1 MGAADFLGEGGALA
15 RALDG
20 FEHRRG
26 QVEMAER
33 VEATLGGGGALLVEA
48 GTGIG
53 KSFAYLL
60 PALLCGKR
68 VVVSTATRNLQDQL
82 FEKDLPQLQRI
93 LGSRVPTARMK
104 GRENYLCRR
113 RWAEFRA
120 SPDLGM
126 RRRKADLT
134 RIARWA
140 AKTRT
145 GDRDEIG
152 GLTGGL
158 DYWRGISAVSENCTG
173 QQCADYDDCHL
184 MTLRQQARKS
194 RIVVVNHHLLVADL
208 VVRQRFDFGVVLPD
222 YDLLI
227 VDEAHRL
234 EGAATQSLSTTVSS
248 SAAERLATDLGR
260 FCRRMEEKAPPAAS
274 RLKRPFGAL
283 FEALA
288 PDSDGP
294 RDHRTLEPEGLPDS
308 VRRDAGAAEE
318 ELRALDEEYSA
329 VLDRLRERASADGR
343 SAEELP
349 HGAEHLRRRIAELA
363 IDLHAVLEPC
373 DNTVFWSAWRQD
385 GERGRERKR
394 TVLLNASPIHA
405 GERLGS
411 ELFDPLDAFVLTS
424 ATLSVAGGFDFAA
437 DALGVRPDG
446 DARYPSPFD
455 FEEQTRLF
463 VPEGAAFD
471 PKRNRDGWPG
481 AVSAMILDLV
491 RASRGRA
498 LLLFTSWNNLN
509 AVGERL
515 DAASPYPVLRQESRG
530 GHATLLD
537 RFRNTPGAVLLGVQS
552 FWEGVDVPGEALT
565 LLVIDKLPFPPPN
578 DPLHSARASRAE
590 AVSGSGFSGYHLPMT
605 ALALKQGLGRL
616 IRSRRDVGLAAVLD
630 SRLATSRY
638 GAAIVESLPPYRLVH
653 DPAEAVR
660 FLESL
665 P

>member
-1 MGAADFLGEGGALA
+1 MSSAEFLGEGGALA

-33 VEATLGGGGALLVEA
+33 VEATLGGGGALMVEA

-53 KSFAYLL
+53 KSFAYLI

-126 RRRKADLT
+126 RSRKQDLA

-140 AKTRT
+140 EKTAT

-208 VVRQRFDFGVVLPD
+208 MVRQRFDFGVVLPE

-260 FCRRMEEKAPPAAS
+260 FCRRVEAKAPPAAS
-274 RLKRPFGAL
+274 RLKRPFGSL

-288 PDSDGP
+288 PFSEGL
-294 RDHRTLEPEGLPDS
+294 REHRILEPEKLSDS

-349 HGAEHLRRRIAELA
+349 HGAENLRRRIAELL
-363 IDLHAVLEPC
+363 IDLHSVLDPC
-373 DNTVFWSAWRQD
+373 ENTVFWSAWRQD
-385 GERGRERKR
+385 GERGGERKR
-394 TVLLNASPIHA
+394 TVLLNASPIHT
-405 GERLGS
+405 GERLGG
-411 ELFDPLDAFVLTS
+411 ELFEPLDACVLTS

-455 FEEQTRLF
+455 FAEQSRLF

-471 PKRNRDGWPG
+471 PKRNPGWPE

-498 LLLFTSWNNLN
+498 LLLFTSWTNLN

-515 DAASPYPVLRQESRG
+515 DAASPYPVLRQEARG
-530 GHATLLD
+530 GHAALLD

-565 LLVIDKLPFPPPN
+565 LLVIDKLPFPPPA
-578 DPLHSARASRAE
+578 DPLHRARASRAE
-590 AVSGSGFSGYHLPMT
+590 EVSGSGFAGYHLPMT

-630 SRLATSRY
+630 SRLAMSRY
-638 GAAIVESLPPYRLVH
+638 GAAIVESLPPYHLVH

>member
-1 MGAADFLGEGGALA
+1 MSAADFLGEGGALA

-33 VEATLGGGGALLVEA
+33 VEATLREGGALMVEA

-53 KSFAYLL
+53 KSFAYLI

-82 FEKDLPQLQRI
+82 FEKDLPQLQHI
-93 LGSRVPTARMK
+93 LGSKVPTARMK

-113 RWAEFRA
+113 RWDEFRA

-126 RRRKADLT
+126 RPRKQDLA

-145 GDRDEIG
+145 GDRDEIL

-158 DYWRGISAVSENCTG
+158 DYWRGLSAVSENCTG
-173 QQCADYDDCHL
+173 QQCPDYDDCHL

-208 VVRQRFDFGVVLPD
+208 MVRQRFDFGVVLPD

-248 SAAERLATDLGR
+248 SAADRLSTDLGR
-260 FCRRMEEKAPPAAS
+260 FCRRVEAEAPPAAS
-274 RLKRPFGAL
+274 RLKRPFRSV

-288 PDSDGP
+288 PTSEGP
-294 RDHRTLEPEGLPDS
+294 REHRILDPGELPDS
-308 VRRDAGAAEE
+308 VRRDAANAEG
-318 ELRALDEEYSA
+318 ELHALDEEYSA
-329 VLDRLRERASADGR
+329 VLETLRGRAQANGR
-343 SAEELP
+343 PAEELP
-349 HGAEHLRRRIAELA
+349 HGAEHLRRRIAELST
-363 IDLHAVLEPC
+363 DLHSVLEPSP
-373 DNTVFWSAWRQD
+373 NTVFWSAWRQD
-385 GERGRERKR
+385 GERAAERKR
-394 TVLLNASPIHA
+394 TVLLNASPVHA
-405 GERLGS
+405 GERLGAD
-411 ELFDPLDAFVLTS
+411 LFEPLDAFVLTS

-446 DARYPSPFD
+446 DVRCPSPFD
-455 FEEQTRLF
+455 FEEQARLF
-463 VPEGAAFD
+463 VPESAAFD
-471 PKRNRDGWPG
+471 PKRNRAGWPE

-515 DAASPYPVLRQESRG
+515 DAASPHPVLRQESRG
-530 GHATLLD
+530 GHAALLD

-552 FWEGVDVPGEALT
+552 FWEGVDVPGDALT
-565 LLVIDKLPFPPPN
+565 LLVIDKLPFPPPT

-590 AVSGSGFSGYHLPMT
+590 EVSGSGFSGYHLPMT

-638 GAAIVESLPPYRLVH
+638 GASIVESLPPYRLVH

>member
-1 MGAADFLGEGGALA
+1 MSSAEFLGEGGALA

-33 VEATLGGGGALLVEA
+33 VEATLGGGGALMVEA

-53 KSFAYLL
+53 KSFAYLI

-126 RRRKADLT
+126 RSRKQDLT

-140 AKTRT
+140 EKTAT

-184 MTLRQQARKS
+184 MTLRQQAWKS

-208 VVRQRFDFGVVLPD
+208 MVRQRFDFGVVLPE

-260 FCRRMEEKAPPAAS
+260 FCRRVEAKAPPAAS
-274 RLKRPFGAL
+274 RLKRPFGSL

-288 PDSDGP
+288 PFSEGL
-294 RDHRTLEPEGLPDS
+294 REHRIFEPEKLSDS
-308 VRRDAGAAEE
+308 VRRDAAAAEE

-349 HGAEHLRRRIAELA
+349 HGAENLRRRIAELLT
-363 IDLHAVLEPC
+363 DLHSVLDPC
-373 DNTVFWSAWRQD
+373 ENTVFWSAWRQD
-385 GERGRERKR
+385 GERAGERKR
-394 TVLLNASPIHA
+394 TVLLNASPIHT
-405 GERLGS
+405 GERLGG
-411 ELFDPLDAFVLTS
+411 ELFEPLDACVLTS

-455 FEEQTRLF
+455 FAEQSRLF
-463 VPEGAAFD
+463 VPESAAFD
-471 PKRNRDGWPG
+471 PKRNPGWPD

-498 LLLFTSWNNLN
+498 LLLFTSWTNLN

-515 DAASPYPVLRQESRG
+515 DAASPYPVLRQEARG
-530 GHATLLD
+530 GHAALLD

-565 LLVIDKLPFPPPN
+565 LLVIDKLPFPPPT
-578 DPLHSARASRAE
+578 DPLHRARASRAE
-590 AVSGSGFSGYHLPMT
+590 AVSGSGFAGYHLPMT

-630 SRLATSRY
+630 SRLAMSRY
-638 GAAIVESLPPYRLVH
+638 GAAIVESLPPYHLVH